1 MNATATKVRGIDAT
15 YYTVKDLDRATGFY
29 TKLLGAEPTFQVP
42 GMVSEWTLGD
52 DQAFGLYKPPQGEGS
67 GEFHPSGGVMFVVD
81 DVKTAVDAHKAAG
94 VTFHGD
100 IEDTP
105 MCHMAFGQDS
115 EGNGFILHKRK

>member
-1 MNATATKVRGIDAT
+1 MNATATKVHGIDAT
-15 YYTVKDLDRATGFY
+15 YYTVKDLDRATAFY
-29 TKLLGAEPTFQVP
+29 TTLLGAAPNIQVP
-42 GMVSEWTLGD
+42 DMISEWTLGD
-52 DQAFGLYKPPQGEGS
+52 DNSFGLYKPPAGE

-81 DVKTAVDAHKAAG
+81 DVAAAVSAHKVAG

>member
-15 YYTVKDLDRATGFY
+15 YYTVKDLDRATSFY
-29 TKLLGAEPTFQVP
+29 NKLLGTEPTLQVP
-42 GMVSEWTLGD
+42 GMIAEWTLGD
-52 DQAFGLYKPPQGEGS
+52 DQTFGLYKPPAGEGS
-67 GEFHPSGGVMFVVD
+67 EFHPSGGVMFVVD
-81 DVKTAVDAHKAAG
+81 DVKAARDSHKAAG

-105 MCHMAFGQDS
+105 GCHMAFGQDS